1 MQLTRLSL
9 IVQVCGIHYLQ
20 DINDRG
26 KITKTLPTT
35 TRPIKGDPGKPWILD
50 SKRMILENHQ
60 LLCYVEVTILS
71 TKEVSFSNLK
81 FKGSE

>member
-35 TRPIKGDPGKPWILD
+35 TRPIKGDPRKSWILD
-50 SKRMILENHQ
+50 SGCQWHLD
-60 LLCYVEVTILS
+60 C
-71 TKEVSFSNLK
+71 
-81 FKGSE
+81 